1 MNDETTFSPWK
12 FQLSFVPSRPV
23 PSRPVPPFP
32 PPPGKR
38 VREERRGI
46 EEEEEEEAA
55 EEGRGSSLELELELV
70 ISTITITV
78 SHAVINHRGLIG
90 RLNLRASD

>member
-1 MNDETTFSPWK
+1 MIHRSSLNFTNDENDDVFSVEIPA
-12 FQLSFVPSRPV
+12 FLCPAPSPRC
-23 PSRPVPPFP
+23 
-32 PPPGKR
+32 GKR
-38 VREERRGI
+38 VDGGMEGGGGGGGGG
-46 EEEEEEEAA
+46 
-55 EEGRGSSLELELELV
+55 GRGSSLEVELELV